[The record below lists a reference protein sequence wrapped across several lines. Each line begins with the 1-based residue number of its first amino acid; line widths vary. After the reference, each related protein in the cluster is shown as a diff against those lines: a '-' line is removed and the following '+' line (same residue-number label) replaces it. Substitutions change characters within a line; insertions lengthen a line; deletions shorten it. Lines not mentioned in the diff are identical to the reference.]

1 MPAEDELIRQIARQ
15 LDADSPAISVDEI
28 RQRTETT
35 TIDDAT
41 IGLSPRRRL
50 PIMLAVAAA
59 ALVTAGVSLV
69 LSERAAMPTVRT
81 GGTAVLEGVTPPATT
96 ATTEPVDST
105 SSSTSTS
112 DPTTAPVGP
121 ATTISPRS
129 SIRLDGDPAVII
141 AAIDADRLAKLRTV
155 PGFVATVRQSTAT
168 LDDGGVTIESTP
180 GLDSRL
186 TLLADGSMWAEFDS
200 GGFASFDP
208 TSGESRSVIVMPDG
222 NEVYQLIEGWTEN
235 STGMSILLGQ
245 DPARTLSEA
254 TQMSEVE
261 ITETVHDGRPAWRID
276 AIMSLQT
283 RPGPIA
289 GEQAETPVAETDE
302 QVETFV
308 VDQATGLIVSSTLEW
323 QGTPESRVRRT
334 SELLDLE
341 LVDELPA
348 AFPGEFPDGVRVDRS
363 GDPTAFRPA
372 TLAEA
377 AEWFGTGF
385 VAPPEIPRDTTIFL
399 TENEWDEADSQSVR
413 QKTVEIRAR
422 EGFATIWWA
431 TISKNEPSPGGPV
444 PDGQLLVDG
453 ALCRDTDRDGRCD
466 TFPSDA
472 EPISTGTLAGAPI
485 YQDGRSLS
493 TELGGIRVGIQGNSS
508 SELRL
513 LAESFVSW

>member
-1 MPAEDELIRQIARQ
+1 MPAEHELMRQIAGQ
-15 LDADSPAISVDEI
+15 LDDDAPAISLDEI
-28 RQRTETT
+28 ERRARTT

-41 IGLSPRRRL
+41 LRPSPRRRL
-50 PIMLAVAAA
+50 PIVLTVAAT
-59 ALVTAGVSLV
+59 ALLIAGVGVV
-69 LSERAAMPTVRT
+69 LNERSTAPTLRT
-81 GGTAVLEGVTPPATT
+81 SGTAVLEGATPPATI
-96 ATTEPVDST
+96 ATSEPVPNSP
-105 SSSTSTS
+105 SPTSTS
-112 DPTTAPVGP
+112 DPTTAPVDP
-121 ATTISPRS
+121 AMTIASPS
-129 SIRLDGDPAVII
+129 SVRLDGDPATVIE
-141 AAIDADRLAKLRTV
+141 AIDADRLEKLRTV

-168 LDDGGVTIESTP
+168 LDDGRVTIESTP

-261 ITETVHDGRPAWRID
+261 IAETVHDGRPAWRID

-283 RPGPIA
+283 RPGSIA

-308 VDQATGLIVSSTLEW
+308 VDQATGLIVSSMLEW

-363 GDPTAFRPA
+363 GDPSAFRPA

-385 VAPPEIPRDTTIFL
+385 VAPPEIAEDTTIFL
-399 TENEWDEADSQSVR
+399 TESEWDEGDLQTVR

-453 ALCRDTDRDGRCD
+453 ALCRDVDRDGGCD

-472 EPISTGTLAGAPI
+472 EPISTGALADAPLF
-485 YQDGRSLS
+485 QDGRYLS
-493 TELGGIRVGIQGNSS
+493 IELGGIRVGIQGYPS
-508 SELRL
+508 SELRNV
-513 LAESFVSW
+513 AESFVAW